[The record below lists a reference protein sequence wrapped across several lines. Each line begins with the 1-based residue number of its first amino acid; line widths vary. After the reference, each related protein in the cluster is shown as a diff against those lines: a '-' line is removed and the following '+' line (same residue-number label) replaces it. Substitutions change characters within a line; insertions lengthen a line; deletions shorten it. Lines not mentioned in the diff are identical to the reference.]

1 MRSKRGEKLKSDS
14 KKLKKDGNRAGHMEM
29 KSQINLPD
37 EVEALEISGT
47 RSITHLIS
55 LNSASAAES
64 AFSFFANQKTLF
76 PLVSSSP
83 TAKPSSPS
91 FHDASHTPITSVSL
105 LIFPLALTC
114 LILVQISES
123 GSPAI
128 KHSAYFLK
136 IAHLTAAMFISLPL
150 NIHSFLA
157 FHTPS
162 TKLPKKFRKLN
173 LSSFG
178 RRVLTSNGGKNVTGV
193 GALSPKFSASSFSE
207 ITGIMFKIFF
217 LFFAPHSAQPSSLVK
232 ASAQRSPVLLLV
244 PLASIHPFH
253 HPQLPSYPY
262 PITPLELCHRRHVK
276 DSDLP
281 KLTYLQA
288 CVKETLRLHPVGPL
302 LLPHRAIESCTST
315 FGPLEE
321 TLVCGKM
328 RLCSNQ
334 RANDSEYFP
343 FGSRRR
349 MCPNTKRTLRVSA
362 KLPNAFQLAISLIKN
377 PHVKFIKQKSNR
389 KELVRVSQ
397 RLFILTNSFI
407 HLGFKRTLLPR
418 APSSSAATGT
428 NSSMPDP
435 LFSATLLGL

>member
-47 RSITHLIS
+47 
-55 LNSASAAES
+55 AES

-136 IAHLTAAMFISLPL
+136 IAHLTAAIPCFPRFLVPPELPPL
-150 NIHSFLA
+150 FLGL
-157 FHTPS
+157 HLL
-162 TKLPKKFRKLN
+162 LPFV
-173 LSSFG
+173 LSQLLLPG
-178 RRVLTSNGGKNVTGV
+178 VKVLTSNGGKNVTGV

-302 LLPHRAIESCTST
+302 LLPHRAIESCTVMNYT
-315 FGPLEE
+315 IP
-321 TLVCGKM
+321 K
-328 RLCSNQ
+328 
-334 RANDSEYFP
+334 
-343 FGSRRR
+343 GS
-349 MCPNTKRTLRVSA
+349 
-362 KLPNAFQLAISLIKN
+362 
-377 PHVKFIKQKSNR
+377 
-389 KELVRVSQ
+389 
-397 RLFILTNSFI
+397 
-407 HLGFKRTLLPR
+407 
-418 APSSSAATGT
+418 
-428 NSSMPDP
+428 
-435 LFSATLLGL
+435 